1 MSTGII
7 IQARNNS
14 SRLPNKLNL
23 PFYRGVGILEILIG
37 NISGSISSAPVVL
50 ATTTNEADDKLVEIA
65 NKMGIDVFRGSE
77 ANVLDRFIQTASN
90 YSFEKV
96 IRVCS
101 DNPFLDVG
109 ALDFLLRQMEE
120 TDHDYWC
127 YARGDNLPSILT
139 HYGFWAEGVS
149 TLALQKVSSITSEN
163 LYLEH
168 VTNYIYS
175 HPDQFDIKYTRIDP
189 YIDQERSIRLTV
201 DTKNDFELAKQI
213 YESSIANGITHDSIS
228 LVKYIKQHPEWIQ
241 VMQKEI
247 LSNSK

>member
-1 MSTGII
+1 MSKGII

-14 SRLPNKLNL
+14 SRLPNKLCL
-23 PFYRGVGILEILIG
+23 PFHHGVGILEILIG
-37 NISGSISSAPVVL
+37 NITSTISSVPVVL
-50 ATTTNEADDKLVEIA
+50 ATTTHGGDDKLVKIA
-65 NKMGIDVFRGSE
+65 DKMGIDVFRGSE
-77 ANVLDRFIQTASN
+77 SNVLDRFIQTAAA

-109 ALDFLLRQMEE
+109 ALDFLLGQMEE

-127 YARGDNLPSILT
+127 YSGEDNLPSILT
-139 HYGFWAEGVS
+139 HYGFWAEGLSVK
-149 TLALQKVSSITSEN
+149 ALQKVSSITTEN

-168 VTNYIYS
+168 VTSYIYT
-175 HPDQFDIKYTRIDP
+175 HPDQFDIKYIRIDP

-201 DTKNDFELAKQI
+201 DTKNDFEVAKLI
-213 YESSIANGITHDSIS
+213 YESSIADGISHDSRS

-241 VMQKEI
+241 IMQNEI
-247 LSNSK
+247 LSNAK